1 MISRSTMEWYH
12 GSPGWFLLALHT
24 PYMVIANG
32 HGCCCRC
39 VINVIKLYLACRGRH
54 ILLSNIPKYTQA
66 STDTNRLPIMTKI
79 VFARSGSPPKIIRNS
94 KCFLHSSPSVGS
106 FGVVL
111 FVAGIHTPEQVHIT
125 IEDFCDLGLF
135 YSSFSLFLVS
145 SLGEISRC

>member
-1 MISRSTMEWYH
+1 
-12 GSPGWFLLALHT
+12 
-24 PYMVIANG
+24 
-32 HGCCCRC
+32 
-39 VINVIKLYLACRGRH
+39 
-54 ILLSNIPKYTQA
+54 
-66 STDTNRLPIMTKI
+66 MTKI
-79 VFARSGSPPKIIRNS
+79 VFGSGSPPKIIRNS

-111 FVAGIHTPEQVHIT
+111 FVAGIHTPEEVHIT